1 MDSSLN
7 VLYLLNW
14 LTIGERSE
22 GLQKVSFWFLWAK
35 SWKRF
40 ENKAPISFSKFF
52 SFYFAFLQQNKR
64 ILLWNLSRIKLGK
77 RSKEFFFEILFTQLK
92 HILPS
97 LFDSVFFKFRGIRT
111 TQNRILI
118 FVFLFH
124 LPGLECAHRSD
135 SLLGNELASHSEDC
149 ELESFPK
156 HHGSGQKT
164 IPDWFHTPSGSDS
177 WMPGHVWAWCW
188 AKKRKNIQ
196 KGTCSL
202 RDLWKKVKITFKFT
216 DI

>member
-1 MDSSLN
+1 MYFIYWIDSQLGKGQKASKRSL
-7 VLYLLNW
+7 LKAFEL
-14 LTIGERSE
+14 
-22 GLQKVSFWFLWAK
+22 KVE
-35 SWKRF
+35 KRF

-52 SFYFAFLQQNKR
+52 SFLFLHFY
-64 ILLWNLSRIKLGK
+64 SRT
-77 RSKEFFFEILFTQLK
+77 KEFFFEILFTQLK

-97 LFDSVFFKFRGIRT
+97 LFDIVFFKFRGIRT

-156 HHGSGQKT
+156 HHGSGLKT

-177 WMPGHVWAWCW
+177 WMPGHLWAWCW
-188 AKKRKNIQ
+188 AETKKYI
-196 KGTCSL
+196 
-202 RDLWKKVKITFKFT
+202 
-216 DI
+216 